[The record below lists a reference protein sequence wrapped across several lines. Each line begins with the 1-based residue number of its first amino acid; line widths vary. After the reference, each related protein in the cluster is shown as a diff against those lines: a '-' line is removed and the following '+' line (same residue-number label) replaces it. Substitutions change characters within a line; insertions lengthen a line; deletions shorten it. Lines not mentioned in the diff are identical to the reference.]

1 MNSLLLFFFP
11 SNIPALPIYLGEKER
26 KKVFLFQIP
35 NKDVSVFQ
43 LCVIAQMRK
52 NNIIYMAN
60 VVKWITQIIFVIVQK
75 VQPLS
80 TLLFLAVTNK
90 NNR

>member
-26 KKVFLFQIP
+26 KKVLLFQIP

-60 VVKWITQIIFVIVQK
+60 VVKMDHTNYFCNCSK
-75 VQPLS
+75 SSASFNS
-80 TLLFLAVTNK
+80 TVFSCYSQE
-90 NNR
+90 